1 MTSRPGQSRGTG
13 RKRRAAIAVGAAA
26 LLACATFA
34 LVRPAGP
41 VVMVPLY
48 TALDSSNL
56 AWVSD
61 ELRQLRVA
69 HRFSDRNDV
78 FVPRGQLAHV
88 RARLAARGLPPARF
102 ANVEWKQRQG
112 MQRALPVETRHLRFE
127 HFGR

>member
-1 MTSRPGQSRGTG
+1 MTNLTGRYRGTG
-13 RKRRAAIAVGAAA
+13 RKRRAALAIGAAA
-26 LLACATFA
+26 LLAGATLA
-34 LVRPAGP
+34 LVRSTGP

-61 ELRQLRVA
+61 ELRLLRVA

-78 FVPRGQLAHV
+78 LVPRRQLAHV
-88 RARLAARGLPPARF
+88 RAQLEARGLPPARF

-112 MQRALPVETRHLRFE
+112 MQRALPIETRHLEFNHIR
-127 HFGR
+127 R